1 MKILI
6 GYDGSAGS
14 NAVFDDLK
22 KAGLP
27 RDTEAVVASVADL
40 LVSGPSVQDAVVQAI
55 ISRRSTL
62 GLNRDQS
69 HAENVI
75 GEAKAFAAFG
85 KNRIQELFPG
95 WNVRSEVFTGTP
107 AWVLIDTADRLNA
120 DLIIVGSQGRST
132 IGRLFLGSVSKRIA
146 TDARSSVRV
155 VRSVEK
161 NGLASSSKPP
171 RLLVGVDGSPDAEEA
186 IFSIGQRIWPD
197 GTEVRLAAI
206 NDIAPPTSITTRLP
220 QAAEM
225 INSYMQTRE
234 TRVTS
239 MLDWATEELG
249 HIGLKTSIFREKGDP
264 KPVLLNEARKWG
276 ADSIF
281 VGTRDFKNAFE
292 RFGLGSVSTGVITN
306 AQCSVEVVRPRNVKK
321 N

>member
-6 GYDGSAGS
+6 GYDGSAS
-14 NAVFDDLK
+14 SDALFYDLK

-27 RDTEAVVASVADL
+27 VDTEAVVVAVGDL
-40 LVSGPSVQDAVVQAI
+40 LMSSPSIQDAVVEAVT
-55 ISRRSTL
+55 SRRVAA
-62 GLNRDQS
+62 GLKRAQT
-69 HAENVI
+69 HAEVVLE
-75 GEAKAFAAFG
+75 EAEKFAAIG
-85 KNRIQELFPG
+85 KQRVKELFPD

-107 AWVLIDTADRLNA
+107 AWVLIDAAETLNA
-120 DLIIVGSQGRST
+120 DLIIVGSQGRSA

-146 TDARSSVRV
+146 TDARCSVRV
-155 VRSVEK
+155 ARSVEQ
-161 NGLASSSKPP
+161 NAPASSSKP
-171 RLLVGVDGSPDAEEA
+171 RLLVGVDGSPDAEQA
-186 IFSIGQRIWPD
+186 IFSIGQRVWPA

-206 NDIAPPTSITTRLP
+206 DDISPPTSVTARLP
-220 QAAEM
+220 QAAAM
-225 INSYMQTRE
+225 INSYLQTRE

-249 HIGLKTSIFREKGDP
+249 HIGLKTSIFQEKGDP
-264 KPVLLNEARKWG
+264 KHILLDEARRWG

-292 RFGLGSVSTGVITN
+292 RFRLGSVSTAVLTE
-306 AQCSVEVVRPRNVKK
+306 AHCSVEVIRPPKVGK